1 MENEKFQIHQY
12 QQPNKNINIIV
23 ELVFWIISY
32 VSWLLLTINSCVSL
46 GWLYRKKYMR
56 IWTINVSKKYEYL
69 PFQMYHM
76 IIYIV
81 FNFSIVIIFFGC
93 VYLFITTL
101 IRKNQDTIKK
111 IISMPVR
118 FHFFPILCAFILY
131 TLGEAEQDTTKKV
144 NSIYRAGFA
153 ISLIGLLSMLFIYFA
168 TEFDKENWQANFFI
182 KKGVFSCLI
191 VLFWYN
197 VCYDI
202 FYLHNALRPT
212 GKRIFNW
219 MKGCGL
225 AFSIIFGIGSN
236 TFAFFYKDILICFF
250 NLLIYIGLTLYYYKY
265 EAKKNFDKNY
275 ETYNYYDGYYHYT
288 FDDYKYRL
296 YNFNNKKNKGDGIVD
311 IIMICISSILL
322 FYLIADYIK
331 YSQIDK
337 INELN
342 RNIGI
347 VGVEIGNLKKSN
359 EENNKKAEIMRN
371 ELELII
377 SDRKGNQT
385 VARQDIIEN

>member
-1 MENEKFQIHQY
+1 
-12 QQPNKNINIIV
+12 
-23 ELVFWIISY
+23 
-32 VSWLLLTINSCVSL
+32 
-46 GWLYRKKYMR
+46 
-56 IWTINVSKKYEYL
+56 
-69 PFQMYHM
+69 
-76 IIYIV
+76 
-81 FNFSIVIIFFGC
+81 
-93 VYLFITTL
+93 
-101 IRKNQDTIKK
+101 
-111 IISMPVR
+111 
-118 FHFFPILCAFILY
+118 
-131 TLGEAEQDTTKKV
+131 
-144 NSIYRAGFA
+144 
-153 ISLIGLLSMLFIYFA
+153 
-168 TEFDKENWQANFFI
+168 
-182 KKGVFSCLI
+182 
-191 VLFWYN
+191 
-197 VCYDI
+197 
-202 FYLHNALRPT
+202 
-212 GKRIFNW
+212 

-250 NLLIYIGLTLYYYKY
+250 NLLIYIGLTIYYYKY
-265 EAKKNFDKNY
+265 EAKKNFDIKY
-275 ETYNYYDGYYHYT
+275 ETYYYDGYYHYT

-322 FYLIADYIK
+322 LYLITDYIK

-377 SDRKGNQT
+377 SDRKGNQIVT
-385 VARQDIIEN
+385 RQDIIEN